1 MLSRDGLVLEAPRYS
16 KLHHGPWVFNLPWTS
31 QRVRKSMPPH
41 RLQSSALAMI
51 HLRRS
56 IARLSPGLLYTCP
69 KCSDERINRGVQDA
83 VSSWIA
89 CLYQLVLWVQGFV
102 VSIPTILSGSLARTV
117 SLGPCWATS
126 LRMAR
131 MHAWSLAPHHP
142 HRIHTGKRF
151 WTLIISKIAE
161 TCRNGKCKS

>member
-1 MLSRDGLVLEAPRYS
+1 
-16 KLHHGPWVFNLPWTS
+16 
-31 QRVRKSMPPH
+31 MPY
-41 RLQSSALAMI
+41 LA
-51 HLRRS
+51 
-56 IARLSPGLLYTCP
+56 
-69 KCSDERINRGVQDA
+69 
-83 VSSWIA
+83 WIA

-102 VSIPTILSGSLARTV
+102 VSIPTILSGNLARIV

-161 TCRNGKCKS
+161 TCRNGKCKSYQIVKSAIRTILRDTGYAPVCWIRNKDNGSWDPTRLCLWAANYSIWRLVFETSLGTAQ